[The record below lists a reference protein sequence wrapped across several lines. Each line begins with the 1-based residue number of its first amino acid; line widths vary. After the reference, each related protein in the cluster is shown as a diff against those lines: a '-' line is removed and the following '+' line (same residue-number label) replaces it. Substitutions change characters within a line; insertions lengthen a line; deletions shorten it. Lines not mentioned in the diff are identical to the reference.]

1 MSEGR
6 AIKTVLVL
14 FLKAEVRTVS
24 LSFSTYKYKYLSPKI
39 KWKVWKQA
47 YQTGSSP
54 SLYLWSRQHAGPFL
68 PAIGFMICA
77 VVMREVWRE
86 VVNRF
91 ANLENR

>member
-39 KWKVWKQA
+39 K
-47 YQTGSSP
+47 
-54 SLYLWSRQHAGPFL
+54 
-68 PAIGFMICA
+68 
-77 VVMREVWRE
+77 
-86 VVNRF
+86 
-91 ANLENR
+91 